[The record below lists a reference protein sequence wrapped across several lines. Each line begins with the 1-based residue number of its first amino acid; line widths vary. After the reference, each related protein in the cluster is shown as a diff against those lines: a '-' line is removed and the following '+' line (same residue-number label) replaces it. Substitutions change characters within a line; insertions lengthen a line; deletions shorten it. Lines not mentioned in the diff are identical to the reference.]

1 MTGGAFE
8 TLLKKVEE
16 RINEERKKPFKVSVM
31 GQTGVGKSS
40 LINALFETDF
50 ETDPVRPCTRKV
62 QSHVVES
69 EDGTKLEFFDL
80 PGIGEA
86 GPVNQKY
93 IDEYIDKVE
102 QSDTII
108 WALHA
113 DVRSVAQD
121 EKALETII
129 DNLEDKEMSDILS
142 KMTFVL
148 TKADLIT
155 EGFWILS
162 RDGDKATFA
171 PTNDVETIL
180 NEKEEYVKS
189 IFIEPYGS
197 SIKSETYNDGDFDVD
212 IPNFDYDEFKVTYD
226 GMLSRKD
233 VNELKEQY
241 PEYAGA
247 FERLY
252 DNYRVISCSAHL
264 KYNLY
269 QLLLVLLNKLGQEAV
284 FRFEEHLPGE
294 DLNEVPFSEALSASN
309 LAYYD
314 ESAGETVFNPGNEIE
329 PDWWQHGS

>member
-1 MTGGAFE
+1 MTSDAFE
-8 TLLKKVEE
+8 TLLRKVEE

-31 GQTGVGKSS
+31 GQTGVGKTS

-50 ETDPVRPCTRKV
+50 ETDPVRPCTKEV

-69 EDGTKLEFFDL
+69 DDGTKLEFFDL
-80 PGIGEA
+80 PGLGEA

-102 QSDTII
+102 QSDVII
-108 WALHA
+108 WAIHA
-113 DVRSVAQD
+113 DIRSVAQD
-121 EKALETII
+121 EKALDTII
-129 DNLEDKEMSDILS
+129 DNLEDKEIKDILS
-142 KMTFVL
+142 KITFVM

-155 EGFWILS
+155 EGLWVLS

-180 NEKEEYVKS
+180 KEKEEYLKN
-189 IFIEPYGS
+189 IFIEPYGD
-197 SIKSETYNDGDFDVD
+197 SINSETYNDSDFDLD
-212 IPNFDYDEFKVTYD
+212 IPDFDYDEFKVTYD

-233 VNELKEQY
+233 VIELSERH
-241 PEYAGA
+241 PEYVET

-264 KYNLY
+264 KYNLH

-294 DLNEVPFSEALSASN
+294 DLNEIPFPEALSASN

-314 ESAGETVFNPGNEIE
+314 ENAGETVFNPGNETE

>member
-1 MTGGAFE
+1 MNGAAFE
-8 TLLKKVEE
+8 TLVEKVKK
-16 RINEERKKPFKVSVM
+16 RINEERKEPFKVSVM

-40 LINALFETDF
+40 LINALFATDF
-50 ETDPVRPCTRKV
+50 ETDPVRPCTKEV
-62 QSHVVES
+62 QSHVIES
-69 EDGTKLEFFDL
+69 DDGTKLEFFDL

-86 GPVNQKY
+86 GPVSQKY
-93 IDEYIDKVE
+93 IDEYMDKVE
-102 QSDTII
+102 QSDVII

-121 EKALETII
+121 EEALETMI
-129 DNLEDKEMSDILS
+129 NNFNDKEMNDILS

-155 EGFWILS
+155 EGLWVLS

-171 PTNDVETIL
+171 PTDDVKKIL
-180 NEKEEYVKS
+180 NEKEEYLKN
-189 IFIEPYGS
+189 IFIEPYGD
-197 SIKSETYNDGDFDVD
+197 SITSETYNEEGFDVD
-212 IPNFDYDEFKVTYD
+212 IPDFDYDEFKVTYD

-233 VNELKEQY
+233 VNELKEQH
-241 PEYAGA
+241 PEYVKT
-247 FERLY
+247 FDRLY
-252 DNYRVISCSAHL
+252 DNYRVIPCSSYL

-294 DLNEVPFSEALSASN
+294 ELNEIPFPEALSVSN

-314 ESAGETVFNPGNEIE
+314 ESTGETVFNPENESE
-329 PDWWQHGS
+329 PDWWQHDS